1 MQGENNKNYAE
12 SYYLNEH
19 HHVNYF
25 LLKFVNKE
33 RSSLVDYF
41 RSEIWYSVI
50 TPDILNLNKVACA
63 ELNEKKH
70 IFTQNS
76 MINELFFK
84 YKVFFHFHLTYN
96 AFSCKKQVQYLL
108 QSKCSRHN
116 NIWRVSLMINV
127 HHNLLSFNVN
137 SKNFFINI
145 TFNSSLIKLILL
157 DKENLLL
164 VPQNRRIGVMNK
176 FSGVNITKCTD
187 YANIFKRH
195 HLF

>member
-33 RSSLVDYF
+33 TSSLVDYF

-63 ELNEKKH
+63 ALNEKKH

-76 MINELFFK
+76 MINELLF
-84 YKVFFHFHLTYN
+84 
-96 AFSCKKQVQYLL
+96 QI
-108 QSKCSRHN
+108 QS
-116 NIWRVSLMINV
+116 
-127 HHNLLSFNVN
+127 LLSFP
-137 SKNFFINI
+137 
-145 TFNSSLIKLILL
+145 L
-157 DKENLLL
+157 NL
-164 VPQNRRIGVMNK
+164 Q
-176 FSGVNITKCTD
+176 C
-187 YANIFKRH
+187 IF
-195 HLF
+195 L

>member
-1 MQGENNKNYAE
+1 MKRNT
-12 SYYLNEH
+12 
-19 HHVNYF
+19 F
-25 LLKFVNKE
+25 LHK
-33 RSSLVDYF
+33 
-41 RSEIWYSVI
+41 
-50 TPDILNLNKVACA
+50 
-63 ELNEKKH
+63 
-70 IFTQNS
+70 TQWLMNCY
-76 MINELFFK
+76 FK

-108 QSKCSRHN
+108 QSECSRHN

-187 YANIFKRH
+187 YANILKDIIYFSVS
-195 HLF
+195 LTQWSYIGW

>member
-1 MQGENNKNYAE
+1 MGLREDDYLHGFLWFQLRVERVLATAFVICIVLSLLWVRVIENSSTYLPNDKCGQCQLIIKTHFGLNSKPNWRMQGENNKNYAE

-63 ELNEKKH
+63 ALNEKKH

-76 MINELFFK
+76 MINELLF
-84 YKVFFHFHLTYN
+84 
-96 AFSCKKQVQYLL
+96 QI
-108 QSKCSRHN
+108 QS
-116 NIWRVSLMINV
+116 
-127 HHNLLSFNVN
+127 LLSFP
-137 SKNFFINI
+137 
-145 TFNSSLIKLILL
+145 L
-157 DKENLLL
+157 NL
-164 VPQNRRIGVMNK
+164 Q
-176 FSGVNITKCTD
+176 C
-187 YANIFKRH
+187 IF
-195 HLF
+195 L